1 MKRVVGCLAVSLLAF
16 ASRGSTV
23 AQAQQAK
30 PPVPLTTGMSI
41 LSAPAASGGQFH
53 VLHAYMS
60 ILTKRMEALRM
71 REMNA
76 DRHKHLESETN
87 RLVDLV
93 TDLDKKMRDGK
104 ELTPPDLNRRAAE
117 IERLAHSVQER
128 MKG

>member
-1 MKRVVGCLAVSLLAF
+1 
-16 ASRGSTV
+16 
-23 AQAQQAK
+23 
-30 PPVPLTTGMSI
+30 
-41 LSAPAASGGQFH
+41 
-53 VLHAYMS
+53 MS

-87 RLVDLV
+87 RLVDLA

-104 ELTPPDLNRRAAE
+104 ELTPLDLSKRAAE